1 MVAGE
6 TPLGRPSPTVLRW
19 LSAQHKRIA
28 DPPDFSRVLELTWTP
43 DVRLALL
50 LCLPAAVIAAG
61 LRLWLLYYMPGAFVH
76 GDTGQILLTP
86 ETLLERDVLLIH
98 SKKTF
103 LTPILYS
110 IPAVLHLP
118 IVYFAAIVQH
128 VFGVLLVFVVGLLA
142 KAWLSSWRLWLIPL
156 TVLIAIDPVLLW
168 YEHTA
173 LPESLTVFG
182 VVLVALAGTFF
193 YRLPNRY
200 TLSLFFLS
208 LLFVAGARPEGRY
221 FCLLAIIL
229 IIRRFWGDWPRL
241 RLYGGLS
248 TAWAFFIFV
257 ITRTGQS
264 GILLYA
270 SMIHWS
276 PDHLLLS
283 PGLAERMQPF
293 PIIAAELWEHGM
305 VEHVKLRKAMVPELR
320 AFLVEQGVPKKALSK
335 AVNDAAKRA
344 GVEIAVRN
352 FWRIP
357 GYAVEKFFIAH
368 RELPAQDF
376 TDFPHAGQV
385 GILFGD
391 DAKESA
397 KNSLML
403 WGVPLSTPEEAM
415 AFMRAHYDVSPGA
428 TLTPFLESFV
438 QAGLYPIVPMQL
450 PGTPLRGIPW
460 LYAFAF
466 LGAICLILRERPAF
480 GFQLIWFI
488 FLCAL
493 FCAVIATGNVR
504 ARFRVIF
511 EPFWFIYLFALL
523 DSVLAPRVVAAI
535 DNVFSPTP
543 RNFLAGTA
551 ARSQHSSA
559 NERNDKWE
567 RRPKR
572 RA

>member
-1 MVAGE
+1 MVARE
-6 TPLGRPSPTVLRW
+6 TPVGRPSRPVLRW

-28 DPPDFSRVLELTWTP
+28 DPPNFSSVLESAWTP

-50 LCLPAAVIAAG
+50 LCLPATVIAVG
-61 LRLWLLYYMPGAFVH
+61 LRLWLMYYMPGAFVH
-76 GDTGQILLTP
+76 GDTAQILVTP
-86 ETLLERDVLLIH
+86 ATLLERGVFLIH
-98 SKKTF
+98 PKKTF

-110 IPAVLHLP
+110 IPALLHLP

-142 KAWLSSWRLWLIPL
+142 MTWLSSWRLWLIPL

-168 YEHTA
+168 YEHA
-173 LPESLTVFG
+173 LVPESLMVFG
-182 VVLVALAGTFF
+182 VVLVALAGTLF
-193 YRLPNRY
+193 YRQPNRY
-200 TLSLFFLS
+200 TISLFFLS

-221 FCLLAIIL
+221 FCLFAIVL

-241 RLYGGLS
+241 GLYAGLS
-248 TAWAFFIFV
+248 TVWASFIFV

-264 GILLYA
+264 GLLLYA

-293 PIIAAELWEHGM
+293 PVIAAELWERRL

-320 AFLVEQGVPKKALSK
+320 AFVLEQGTPKKAMPK

-368 RELPAQDF
+368 RELPAPDF
-376 TDFPHAGQV
+376 TEFPHTGQV
-385 GILFGD
+385 GALFERGKAA
-391 DAKESA
+391 AKI
-397 KNSLML
+397 SLML
-403 WGVPLSTPEEAM
+403 WGVPLSTREEVTAL
-415 AFMRAHYDVSPGA
+415 MRANYDVSPGA
-428 TLTPFLESFV
+428 TLTPFLASFV

-460 LYAFAF
+460 LYAFAC

-480 GFQLIWFI
+480 GFQLIWFM
-488 FLCAL
+488 FLCAI
-493 FCAVIATGNVR
+493 FCAVMATGNVR
-504 ARFRVIF
+504 ARFRLIF

-523 DSVLAPRVVAAI
+523 DSVFSLALSRRSTAS
-535 DNVFSPTP
+535 SPT
-543 RNFLAGTA
+543 
-551 ARSQHSSA
+551 
-559 NERNDKWE
+559 
-567 RRPKR
+567 RR
-572 RA
+572 